1 MNLPKFGSS
10 SATSKGS
17 GAITILWIVLFGI
30 FVVVGGLLIGALTP
44 LMLPIAGSSQAVQV
58 DQLFHVMLVIGGAIF
73 LLVEGLL
80 LISVVRW
87 RHRKGDNSD
96 GAPVHGN
103 TTLELV
109 WTIIPAIIVILLTVY
124 AYTVWNNIR
133 AVQPEE
139 QQVGALG
146 QRFAWTFSYEAGTND
161 LPPNVDV
168 STLPDA
174 AMAASLGNGEKV
186 EFQSPQLHT
195 WVGQQ
200 VDVVMQT
207 DDVNHAFWIPGMR
220 VKQDLLAGL
229 VTNIRFNPIEPG
241 VYRIV
246 CAELCGGGHGYMAG
260 EVSPEGDLVGAWL
273 IVHPDEETYL
283 NEFYYPELM
292 QVLYPPT
299 DPVALGRD
307 VIQNYPCSGCHM
319 LTDLGWTG
327 VTGPSLDGI
336 ALRTQRLA
344 AGGYATMSDY
354 IHNSIRNPT
363 AYVVPG
369 YQPVMPAFH
378 DDPNQPNYMP
388 DKDLDAIVAYLLTQT
403 Q

>member
-10 SATSKGS
+10 SSSKGS
-17 GAITILWIVLFGI
+17 GAINILWIVLFGA
-30 FVVVGGLLIGALTP
+30 FVVFGGLLIGTLAP
-44 LMLPIAGSSQAVQV
+44 HMLPIAGSTQAVQV
-58 DQLFHVMLVIGGAIF
+58 DQLFQVMLVIGGAIF

-80 LISVVRW
+80 LISAIHW
-87 RHRKGDNSD
+87 RKRKGDNSD
-96 GAPVHGN
+96 GPPIHGN
-103 TTLELV
+103 TTIELI
-109 WTIIPAIIVILLTVY
+109 WTIIPAIIVIMLTVY
-124 AYTVWNNIR
+124 AYTVWNNTR
-133 AVQPEE
+133 AAQPDE

-146 QRFAWTFSYEAGTND
+146 QRFAWTFSYEAGLDD

-174 AMAASLGNGEKV
+174 EMQASLTSGEKV
-186 EFQSPQLHT
+186 VFQSPQLHT

-200 VDVVMQT
+200 VDVVMHT

-220 VKQDLLAGL
+220 IKQDLLAGL

-246 CAELCGGGHGYMAG
+246 CAELCGGGHGDMAG
-260 EVSPEGDLVGAWL
+260 KVSSDGDLVGAWL

-292 QVLYPPT
+292 SVLYPPT
-299 DPVALGRD
+299 DPVELGRE
-307 VIQNYPCSGCHM
+307 VIQDFPCSGCHT
-319 LTDLGWTG
+319 LSALGWTG
-327 VTGPSLDGI
+327 VTGPALDGV
-336 ALRTQRLA
+336 ASRTQRLA
-344 AGGYATMSDY
+344 ATGNATMSDY
-354 IHNSIRNPT
+354 IHQSIRNPS

-369 YQPVMPAFH
+369 YNNVMLQFH
-378 DDPNQPNYMP
+378 PDPGQPNYMS
-388 DKDLDAIVAYLLTQT
+388 DADLDAIVAYLLTQT

>member
-10 SATSKGS
+10 SSAKGG
-17 GAITILWIVLFGI
+17 GALSILWIVLFGA
-30 FVVVGGLLIGALTP
+30 FVVVGGLLIGQLAP
-44 LMLPIAGSSQAVQV
+44 SMLPIAGSTQALQV
-58 DQLFHVMLVIGGAIF
+58 DQLFQVMLVIGGGIF

-96 GAPVHGN
+96 GPPVHGN

-109 WTIIPAIIVILLTVY
+109 WTVIPAVIVIVLTIY
-124 AYTVWNNIR
+124 AYTVWNNVR
-133 AVQPEE
+133 AAQPEE

-146 QRFAWTFSYEAGTND
+146 QRFAWTFSYEAGLED
-161 LPPNVDV
+161 LPPDVDV
-168 STLPDA
+168 ASLPDVDTQA
-174 AMAASLGNGEKV
+174 VLTGGEKV
-186 EFQSPQLHT
+186 TFESTQLHT

-200 VDVVMQT
+200 VDVVMHT

-220 VKQDLLAGL
+220 IKQDLLAGL

-246 CAELCGGGHGYMAG
+246 CAELCGGGHGDMAG
-260 EVSPEGDLVGAWL
+260 KVSSDGDLVGAWL

-283 NEFYYPELM
+283 NEFYYPELREI
-292 QVLYPPT
+292 LYPPE
-299 DPVALGRD
+299 DPVELGRA
-307 VIQNYPCSGCHM
+307 VIQNYPCSGCHT
-319 LTDLGWTG
+319 LTDLDWTG
-327 VTGPSLDGI
+327 VTGPALDGV
-336 ALRTQRLA
+336 AARTQRLA
-344 AGGYATMSDY
+344 ATGSATMADY
-354 IHNSIRNPT
+354 IHNSVRNPS

-369 YQPVMPAFH
+369 YNNVMPQFH
-378 DDPNQPNYMP
+378 DDPAQPNYMP
-388 DKDLDAIVAYLLTQT
+388 EEDLNAIIAYLLTQT

>member
-10 SATSKGS
+10 SSAKGG
-17 GAITILWIVLFGI
+17 GALSIIWIVLFGV
-30 FVVVGGLLIGALTP
+30 FVVVGGLLIGQLAP
-44 LMLPIAGSSQAVQV
+44 SMLPIAGSTQALQV
-58 DQLFHVMLVIGGAIF
+58 DQLFQVMLVIGGGIF

-96 GAPVHGN
+96 GPPVHGN

-109 WTIIPAIIVILLTVY
+109 WTVIPAVIVIVLTIY
-124 AYTVWNNIR
+124 AYTVWNNVR
-133 AVQPEE
+133 AAQPEE

-146 QRFAWTFSYEAGTND
+146 QRFAWTFSYEAGLED
-161 LPPNVDV
+161 LPPDVDV
-168 STLPDA
+168 ASLPDVDTQA
-174 AMAASLGNGEKV
+174 VLTGGEKV
-186 EFQSPQLHT
+186 TFESTQLHT

-200 VDVVMQT
+200 VDVVMHT

-220 VKQDLLAGL
+220 IKQDLLAGL

-246 CAELCGGGHGYMAG
+246 CAELCGGGHGDMAG
-260 EVSPEGDLVGAWL
+260 KVSSDGDLVGAWL

-283 NEFYYPELM
+283 NEFYYPELREI
-292 QVLYPPT
+292 LYPPE
-299 DPVALGRD
+299 DPVELGRA
-307 VIQNYPCSGCHM
+307 VIQNYPCSGCHT
-319 LTDLGWTG
+319 LTDLDWTG
-327 VTGPSLDGI
+327 VTGPALDGV
-336 ALRTQRLA
+336 AARTQRLA
-344 AGGYATMSDY
+344 ATGSATMADY
-354 IHNSIRNPT
+354 IHNSVRNPS

-369 YQPVMPAFH
+369 YNNVMPQFH
-378 DDPNQPNYMP
+378 DDPAQPNYMP
-388 DKDLDAIVAYLLTQT
+388 EEDLNAIIAYLLTQT

>member
-1 MNLPKFGSS
+1 
-10 SATSKGS
+10 
-17 GAITILWIVLFGI
+17 
-30 FVVVGGLLIGALTP
+30 VVVGGLLIGQLTP
-44 LMLPIAGSSQAVQV
+44 SMLPVAGSSQAVQI
-58 DQLFHVMLVIGGAIF
+58 DQLFQVMLVIGGAIF

-87 RHRKGDNSD
+87 RHRKGDHSD

-103 TTLELV
+103 TTLELI
-109 WTIIPAIIVILLTVY
+109 WTIIPAVIVIVLTIY

-133 AVQPEE
+133 AVGPDE

-146 QRFAWTFSYEAGTND
+146 QRFAWTFSYKAGIDD
-161 LPPNVDV
+161 LPQNVDV
-168 STLPDA
+168 AALPDA
-174 AMAASLGNGEKV
+174 ETQAALTGGENIV
-186 EFQSPQLHT
+186 FQSPQLHT

-200 VDVVMQT
+200 VDVVMET

-246 CAELCGGGHGYMAG
+246 CAELCGGGHGNMAG
-260 EVSPEGDLVGAWL
+260 EVSPDGELVGAWL
-273 IVHPDEETYL
+273 IVHQDEETYL

-299 DPVALGRD
+299 DPAELGRE
-307 VIQNYPCSGCHM
+307 VIQNYPCSGCHV
-319 LTDLGWTG
+319 LSDLDWVG
-327 VTGPSLDGI
+327 VTGPALDGI
-336 ALRTQRLA
+336 ASRTQRLS
-344 AGGYATMSDY
+344 AGGYATMDDY
-354 IHNSIRNPT
+354 IHNSIRNPS

-369 YQPVMPAFH
+369 YNNVMPQFH
-378 DDPNQPNYMP
+378 ADPAEPNYMP
-388 DKDLDAIVAYLLTQT
+388 DDDLNAIVAYLLTQT